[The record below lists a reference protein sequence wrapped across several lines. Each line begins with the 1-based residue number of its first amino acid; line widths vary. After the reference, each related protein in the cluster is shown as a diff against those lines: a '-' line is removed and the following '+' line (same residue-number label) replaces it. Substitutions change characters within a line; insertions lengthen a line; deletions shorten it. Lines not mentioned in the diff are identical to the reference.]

1 MVAAFQREDFGPCS
15 CACMCPSDEGG
26 VGLLK
31 TVHDLKI
38 ATAQGVS
45 QHPIC
50 LEPEP
55 LFLCICFIV
64 TKSAV
69 IS

>member
-15 CACMCPSDEGG
+15 CACICPSVEGV

-31 TVHDLKI
+31 TVHDLKM
-38 ATAQGVS
+38 ATTEGVS
-45 QHPIC
+45 QDPIS

-55 LFLCICFIV
+55 FLCV
-64 TKSAV
+64 SV
-69 IS
+69 LL